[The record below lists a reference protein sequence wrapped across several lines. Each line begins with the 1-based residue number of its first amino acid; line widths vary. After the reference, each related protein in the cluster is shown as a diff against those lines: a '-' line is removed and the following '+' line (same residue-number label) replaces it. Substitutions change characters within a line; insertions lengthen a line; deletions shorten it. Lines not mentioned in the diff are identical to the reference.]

1 MQSTDW
7 PAEHCGALREYR
19 ALGMSF
25 LQIAKAIN
33 AKFGTAYSRSA
44 VIGRARR
51 MGLGGPVRPKDR
63 LKDRL
68 KHWLK
73 RTAKAK
79 ARRLPRPRQRHVP
92 EAKRLT
98 PVLART
104 EVAKLRCVGIG
115 PRHLWLVDLEVS
127 DCRYPYGGD
136 GDGEAITFCGH
147 PRRQGSSYC
156 APHFHLTRGPGARS
170 EPATGAVSL
179 RLVEAA

>member
-51 MGLGGPVRPKDR
+51 MRLTGPGRPKDG
-63 LKDRL
+63 L

-73 RTAKAK
+73 RPAKAK
-79 ARRLPRPRQRHVP
+79 ARRLPRPPQRHVP
-92 EAKRLT
+92 ETRRPIPALE
-98 PVLART
+98 RT
-104 EVAKLRCVGIG
+104 EVAKLRCVDIE
-115 PRHLWLVDLEVS
+115 PRHLRFVDLEAS

-136 GDGEAITFCGH
+136 RDGETITFCGH
-147 PRRQGSSYC
+147 PRRPGSSYC
-156 APHFHLTRGPGARS
+156 APHFHLTRGPG
-170 EPATGAVSL
+170 SL
-179 RLVEAA
+179 AERTACTILLRIVEAA

>member
-1 MQSTDW
+1 MQSSDW

-51 MGLGGPVRPKDR
+51 MGLTGPGRRKDGLR
-63 LKDRL
+63 
-68 KHWLK
+68 HWLK
-73 RTAKAK
+73 RPAKAK
-79 ARRLPRPRQRHVP
+79 ARRLPGPPQCHVP
-92 EAKRLT
+92 EPRRPT
-98 PVLART
+98 PVLARR
-104 EVAKLRCVGIG
+104 EVAKLRCVDIE
-115 PRHLWLVDLEVS
+115 PRHLGLVDLEAS

-136 GDGEAITFCGH
+136 EDGEIITFCGH
-147 PRRQGSSYC
+147 PRRPGSSYC
-156 APHFHLTRGPGARS
+156 APHFHLTRGPGTRS
-170 EPATGAVSL
+170 ERATGAVSL

>member
-33 AKFGTAYSRSA
+33 AKFRTAYSRSA

-51 MGLGGPVRPKDR
+51 MRLAGPGRPKDG
-63 LKDRL
+63 L

-73 RTAKAK
+73 RPAKAK
-79 ARRLPRPRQRHVP
+79 ARRLPRPPQRHVP
-92 EAKRLT
+92 EPRRPT
-98 PVLART
+98 PVLERT
-104 EVAKLRCVGIG
+104 EVAKLRCVGIE
-115 PRHLWLVDLEVS
+115 PRHLGLVDLEAS

-136 GDGEAITFCGH
+136 EDGETITFCGH
-147 PRRQGSSYC
+147 PRRPGSSYC
-156 APHFHLTRGPGARS
+156 APHFHLTRGPGTRS
-170 EPATGAVSL
+170 ERATGAVSSQ
-179 RLVEAA
+179 LVQAA